1 MTGVKKVERRRGRE
15 EREERG
21 KGRERGRE
29 GVGRMNM
36 NFQKQIKPKTL
47 VKK

>member
-1 MTGVKKVERRRGRE
+1 MTGVKKVERGDVEGR
-15 EREERG
+15 